1 MNLAAHGSPKP
12 DTLPVMD
19 FVPFELERWQSTW
32 EHRVRINLSESGVHA
47 LSVEELLRIA
57 GATPDDLLRLHLG
70 YGQSDGSEPLRTAIA
85 ALYPGATA
93 DQVTV
98 TVGSAEANFCAC
110 WALFRQA
117 RRVVIVAPTY
127 MQMWG
132 LAENF
137 RARVKPVW
145 LDPARGWE
153 PDLDEIRRVITRATD
168 VVVVTDPNNPTG
180 HVLSAAARA
189 AILNRVRASGAWLI
203 VDEVYQGAEHHGPVT
218 PTWWGAWERTLVVN
232 GLSKA
237 YGLPGLR
244 IGWIVSPAE
253 LRGPLLERHDYT
265 VIGPGPVADHLA
277 RCAVQHRERIFARTR
292 DILHTNYPVLAEWLA
307 SFGDAFTWHAPDA
320 GAICFVR
327 CNQGPATLDVV
338 ERVRAEQDI
347 LLVPGDHF
355 RMPGWLRLG
364 FGNPTAELRD
374 ALATLSPAVGRM
386 LR

>member
-1 MNLAAHGSPKP
+1 M
-12 DTLPVMD
+12 
-19 FVPFELERWQSTW
+19 PFIPFALERWQSTW

-47 LSVEELLRIA
+47 LTVAELLA
-57 GATPDDLLRLHLG
+57 LEGASTDDLLRLRLG
-70 YGQSDGSEPLRTAIA
+70 YGQSDGSEALRAAIA

-98 TVGSAEANFCAC
+98 TIGSAEANFCAC

-127 MQMWG
+127 MQIWG

-137 RARVKPVW
+137 RARVRPVW

-153 PDLDEIRRVITRATD
+153 PDPDEIRRVITRATD
-168 VVVVTDPNNPTG
+168 VVIVTDPNNPTG

-189 AILNRVRASGAWLI
+189 AILERVRASGAWLL
-203 VDEVYQGAEHHGPVT
+203 VDEVYQGAEHQGPVT
-218 PTWWGAWERTLVVN
+218 PTWFGTWERTLVVN

-244 IGWIVSPAE
+244 IGWIVSPPE
-253 LRGPLLERHDYT
+253 LTTPLLERHDYT
-265 VIGPGPVADHLA
+265 VIGPGPVADYLA
-277 RCAVQHRERIFARTR
+277 QCAVRHRERIFARTR
-292 DILHTNYPVLAEWLA
+292 DILRTNYPVLAEWLA
-307 SFGDAFTWHAPDA
+307 SFGDTFTWTPPDC

-327 CNQGPATLDVV
+327 YHTGPPSLDLV

-364 FGNPTAELRD
+364 YGNPPAQLED
-374 ALATLSPAVGRM
+374 ALETLRPVVREV

>member
-1 MNLAAHGSPKP
+1 MP
-12 DTLPVMD
+12 
-19 FVPFELERWQSTW
+19 FVPFALERWQSTW

-47 LSVEELLRIA
+47 LTVAELLALA
-57 GATPDDLLRLHLG
+57 GTTPDELLQVRLG
-70 YGQSDGSEPLRTAIA
+70 YGQSDGSETLRAAIA

-93 DQVTV
+93 DHVTV

-110 WALFRQA
+110 WSLFREA

-127 MQMWG
+127 MQIWG

-153 PDLDEIRRVITRATD
+153 PDPDQIRRVITRATD

-180 HVLSAAARA
+180 HVLSAAART
-189 AILNRVRASGAWLI
+189 AILERVRASGAWLL
-203 VDEVYQGAEHHGPVT
+203 VDEVYQGAEHQGPVT
-218 PTWWGAWERTLVVN
+218 PTWFGTWERTVVVN

-244 IGWIVSPAE
+244 IGWIVSPHE
-253 LRGPLLERHDYT
+253 LRGSLLERHDYT
-265 VIGPGPVADHLA
+265 VIGPGPAADYLA
-277 RCAVQHRERIFARTR
+277 RCAIGQRDRIFARTR

-307 SFGDAFTWHAPDA
+307 SFGDTFAWTPPDC
-320 GAICFVR
+320 GAICFAR
-327 CNQGPATLDVV
+327 YREGPSSLDLV

-355 RMPGWLRLG
+355 NMPGWLRLG
-364 FGNPTAELRD
+364 YGNPAAELRD
-374 ALATLSPAVGRM
+374 ALAVLEPVMRGL